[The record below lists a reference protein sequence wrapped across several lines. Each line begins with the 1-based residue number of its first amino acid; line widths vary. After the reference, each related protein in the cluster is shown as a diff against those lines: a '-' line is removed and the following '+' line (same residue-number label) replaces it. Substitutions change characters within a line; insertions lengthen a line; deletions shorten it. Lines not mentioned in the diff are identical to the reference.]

1 MAASEKPH
9 DDAREMQ
16 RLNILSGA
24 RSVFA
29 RKGWSATMADIAE
42 AANVSQGLAYRYFP
56 SKEAIY
62 AELLNR
68 ASHLE
73 AFENV
78 RTMDGSAM
86 DKLRYLINEL
96 LDINDTHI
104 ELFRLSVLTLHD
116 DALPSALRAELE
128 EQAEAFRSLLQ
139 SLIAEGQQTG
149 VIAPGNPQQLFVA
162 LLAFLNG
169 LCIMG
174 IQGSE
179 NAKRHF
185 PDADIVLR
193 ILQPPANS

>member
-9 DDAREMQ
+9 DDAREIQ

-62 AELLNR
+62 AELLDR

-78 RTMDGSAM
+78 RTMGGSAM

-116 DALPSALRAELE
+116 DALPAALRAELE
-128 EQAEAFRSLLQ
+128 EQTEAFRSLLQ

-149 VIAPGNPQQLFVA
+149 VIAPGNPQQLLVA

>member
-78 RTMDGSAM
+78 RTIDGSAM